1 MAVEPTEGRPARLR
15 FLGIVPLPRRISLSI
30 TLATAIGGLVFVAVL
45 LVLGLSLTA
54 NRKNTL
60 GLLSDKAELL
70 LTLAETRLRNHL
82 DPAQDQVT
90 HVARMIR
97 DGSVDPA
104 DLEQL
109 RIAMTGSMAAVPQV
123 LALLYS
129 DGGDVLLGIAR
140 FPGGRV
146 DQIDRPMQDP
156 GERAELHDSL
166 RGRTGPFWGDVVYI
180 DDRQG
185 SALNLRHPLPPR
197 AGGRP
202 GVLAAAVSVVEL
214 SRFLSEMDGGVDGAV
229 PFILYG
235 DNHVLAHPNMAFG
248 QAGLS
253 EEKRLPTL
261 FESGDPLLTAL
272 WTRGEPTAVDGDAD
286 VGGYYID
293 VDDNEQIMLYRRLEG
308 FATEPLILGIRFP
321 VSSVDDEIQRI
332 ANSAFAGL
340 AVLVLAVVAGVF
352 VGKRIAR
359 PVIRLAKEAS
369 QIAGLE
375 FGKTHALPGSIFTEL
390 DDQAIAF
397 NRMLAGLKWFETYVP
412 RRLVRRLM
420 AKQDG
425 DTIRSIEREL
435 TVLFTDI
442 AGFTT
447 ASEGMPAAATADF
460 LNAHFAMLA
469 ACIEA
474 EGGTIDKFIGDSV
487 MAFWG
492 APDRQDDH
500 ADRACRAALAM
511 AEAIR
516 ADNAGRTEQ
525 GLPPIKVRIGIH
537 TGAMVVGNIGAPGRM
552 NYTIVGDAVNTGNRL
567 EQLSK
572 ELAAPDSEV
581 SILLSGSTAERLGE
595 GLSPVSCGR
604 QPVRGRQ
611 EPIEVFRLA

>member
-1 MAVEPTEGRPARLR
+1 MTVEQTDRLPVR
-15 FLGIVPLPRRISLSI
+15 RRLLGVIPFPSRISLSV
-30 TLATAIGGLVFVAVL
+30 TLATGIGGLLFVAVL
-45 LVLGLSLTA
+45 LVLGFSLTA

-60 GLLSDKAELL
+60 GLLADKAELL
-70 LTLAETRLRNHL
+70 LDLAETRLRNHL
-82 DPAQDQVT
+82 DPAEDQVS
-90 HVARMIR
+90 HFARLIR
-97 DGSVDPA
+97 DRTVDPRDA
-104 DLEQL
+104 EQL
-109 RIAMTGSMAAVPQV
+109 AIAMIASMGAAPQV
-123 LALLYS
+123 LGMVFW
-129 DGGDVLLGIAR
+129 DGGDTRIGVAR
-140 FPGGRV
+140 FPGGR
-146 DQIDRPMQDP
+146 IERIPNAMADP
-156 GERAELHDSL
+156 EERAEVIASME
-166 RGRTGPFWGDVVYI
+166 GKTEAFWGRVIYLDE
-180 DDRQG
+180 RQG
-185 SALNLRHPLPPR
+185 SALNLRFPLRPP
-197 AGGRP
+197 GRP
-202 GVLAAAVSVVEL
+202 VGGIAAIVSTAEL
-214 SRFLSEMDGGVDGAV
+214 SRFLTEMDGGVDGAV

-235 DNHVLAHPNMAFG
+235 DQQVLAHPNMSVGFV
-248 QAGLS
+248 GLS

-261 FESGDPLLTAL
+261 FEVGDPVLTAL
-272 WTRGEPTAVDGDAD
+272 WTRGEEIDVK
-286 VGGYYID
+286 VGGGAEAAYVELAD
-293 VDDNEQIMLYRRLEG
+293 EAHVLLYRRIEG
-308 FATEPLILGIRFP
+308 YGSQPLILGIRFP
-321 VSSVDDEIQRI
+321 EASVNEELERM
-332 ANSAFAGL
+332 AHSALAGL
-340 AVLVLAVVAGVF
+340 VLLLMAVSIGIF
-352 VGKRIAR
+352 MGKRIAR

-375 FGKTHALPGSIFTEL
+375 FGKTHPLPGSIFTEL
-390 DDQAIAF
+390 DDQARAF

-425 DTIRSIEREL
+425 DTVTSLEREL

-492 APDRQDDH
+492 APDRQEDH

-511 AEAIR
+511 RTVIHD
-516 ADNAGRTEQ
+516 DNAGRTAQ
-525 GLPPIKVRIGIH
+525 GLPPVKVRIGIH

-572 ELAAPDSEV
+572 ELTLPDAQV
-581 SILLSGSTAERLGE
+581 SILMSGTTAKRLGDE
-595 GLSPVSCGR
+595 FSPVSCGR

-611 EPIEVFRLA
+611 EEIEVFRLA